1 MTSKQEVIALQTWW
15 LGEVK
20 KITGKV
26 IREEDGRQERAKAKS
41 EDMLADYRSQGEILD
56 AYGMGCITARQK
68 DRLMDLWEKREAA
81 AEPGRLYKMKIQLLT
96 EMYETA
102 KQIIKDTEN
111 AMRAEE

>member
-20 KITGKV
+20 KITGRV
-26 IREEDGRQERAKAKS
+26 IKEEDSRQDRAKAKS
-41 EDMLADYRSQGEILD
+41 EDLLADYRSQGEILD

-68 DRLMDLWEKREAA
+68 DRLMDLWEKREQA
-81 AEPGRLYKMKIQLLT
+81 AEPTRMYQLKIKLLT

-102 KQIIKDTEN
+102 KQIIKDTEIS
-111 AMRAEE
+111 MGAEG

>member
-20 KITGKV
+20 KITERV
-26 IREEDGRQERAKAKS
+26 IKEEDSRQDRAKAKS
-41 EDMLADYRSQGEILD
+41 EDLLADYRSQGEILD

-68 DRLMDLWEKREAA
+68 DRLMDLWEKREQA
-81 AEPGRLYKMKIQLLT
+81 AEPTRMYQLKIKLLT

-102 KQIIKDTEN
+102 KRIIKDTEIS
-111 AMRAEE
+111 MGAEE

>member
-20 KITGKV
+20 KITGRV
-26 IREEDGRQERAKAKS
+26 IKEEDSRHDRAKAKS
-41 EDMLADYRSQGEILD
+41 EYLLSEYRSQGEILD

-68 DRLMDLWEKREAA
+68 DRLMDLWEKREQA
-81 AEPGRLYKMKIQLLT
+81 AEPTRMYQLKIRLLT

-102 KQIIKDTEN
+102 KRIIKDTEIS
-111 AMRAEE
+111 MGAEG